1 MAKHE
6 TGIQWTHV
14 PGYIGATWNP
24 TTGCTRVSPGCDH
37 CYAFTLHDQRYLA
50 QLRAADSELD
60 EGYSAGGVA
69 GPARI
74 AEARRRGVTL
84 PMAPQYDVP
93 FSQVQVLDYD
103 RLTEP
108 LHRKAPRA
116 YFVDSMSDLFHEAV
130 PDEVID
136 RVMVIIGDASHH
148 LFMVLT
154 KRPARMRDYFANL
167 TRVRLRDAASAM
179 WSGRRA
185 FMAHPD
191 ASVYRFP
198 FRNLWLGTSVED
210 QARADERI
218 PLLLDTP
225 AAVRFL
231 SMEPLLAAVDLGRWL
246 TLVSSESMAE
256 YVAGPATEERAARLT
271 WALSWVIVGGESGKG
286 ARPFDVAWARS
297 LRDQCKAAGVPFF
310 MKQLGAQPFDVETC
324 SACGGLQNDQTTGHL
339 PHGCGRYGCAVQRL
353 RLRHTHGANP
363 DEWPEDLRVRQF
375 PGVAVAS

>member
-1 MAKHE
+1 MRHE

-37 CYAFTLHDQRYLA
+37 CYAFTLHDQRYVVNRDHARKYAMTPETYRRSLA
-50 QLRAADSELD
+50 N
-60 EGYSAGGVA
+60 GVDL
-69 GPARI
+69 PP
-74 AEARRRGVTL
+74 L

-136 RVMVIIGDASHH
+136 GVFAVMALSPQH
-148 LFMVLT
+148 LFMILT
-154 KRPARMRDYFANL
+154 KRPERMRQYL
-167 TRVRLRDAASAM
+167 SP
-179 WSGRRA
+179 GR
-185 FMAHPD
+185 AHPVGL
-191 ASVYRFP
+191 AALGITLSSLA
-198 FRNLWLGTSVED
+198 RNRRSRVGAGTTLAGDVAHLEAWPLPNVWIGTSVED

-231 SMEPLLAAVDLGRWL
+231 SMEPLLGAVDLPRSWL
-246 TLVSSESMAE
+246 RGI
-256 YVAGPATEERAARLT
+256 AGENTPVV
-271 WALSWVIVGGESGKG
+271 SWVIVGGESGKG
-286 ARPFDVAWARS
+286 ARPFDLRWAQS
-297 LRDQCKAAGVPFF
+297 LRDQCAAAGVPFF
-310 MKQLGAQPFDVETC
+310 MKQLGSHPVAPIPWDKI
-324 SACGGLQNDQTTGHL
+324 GLAGIPLSQE
-339 PHGCGRYGCAVQRL
+339 PVQIVGYK
-353 RLRHTHGANP
+353 HSHAANP
-363 DEWPEDLRVRQF
+363 DEWPEDLRVREW
-375 PGVAVAS
+375 PAVVPRVED

>member
-37 CYAFTLHDQRYLA
+37 CYAFALHDQRYKVNLDA
-50 QLRAADSELD
+50 AKADEPTVLRTPHDIAA
-60 EGYSAGGVA
+60 
-69 GPARI
+69 ARQRGI
-74 AEARRRGVTL
+74 AL
-84 PMAPQYDVP
+84 PMPPQYDVP
-93 FSQVQVLDYD
+93 FSQVQVLDD
-103 RLTEP
+103 KRLTEP
-108 LHRKAPRA
+108 LHRTAPRA

-130 PDEVID
+130 SDEAID
-136 RVMVIIGDASHH
+136 RVFAVMALSPQH
-148 LFMVLT
+148 LFMILT
-154 KRPARMRDYFANL
+154 KRPERMRAYIVD
-167 TRVRLRDAASAM
+167 
-179 WSGRRA
+179 RA
-185 FMAHPD
+185 KRSEHGVAFPVWW
-191 ASVYRFP
+191 ASVGLLPPTGRDSADMAWP
-198 FRNLWLGTSVED
+198 LPNVWLGTSVED

-231 SMEPLLAAVDLGRWL
+231 SMEPLLGPVDLTAIDKTHHSDPGFSAL
-246 TLVSSESMAE
+246 TSSPDESGTLGAE
-256 YVAGPATEERAARLT
+256 TID
-271 WALSWVIVGGESGKG
+271 WVIVGGESGKG

-310 MKQLGAQPFDVETC
+310 MKQVGARPHDR
-324 SACGGLQNDQTTGHL
+324 NDQGFEGEDESEWPEDTRTVDQTFTPIQGDPVL
-339 PHGCGRYGCAVQRL
+339 V
-353 RLRHTHGANP
+353 RLRHSHGANP